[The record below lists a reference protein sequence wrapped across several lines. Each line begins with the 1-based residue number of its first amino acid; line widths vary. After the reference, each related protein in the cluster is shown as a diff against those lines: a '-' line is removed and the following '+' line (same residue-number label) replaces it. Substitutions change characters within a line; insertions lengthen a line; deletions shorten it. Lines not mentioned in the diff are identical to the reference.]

1 MAATPSIQRTLQDT
15 FGFEQLRP
23 GQREVIQAV
32 LQGQDVLAIMATGAG
47 KSLCYQLPALHLP
60 GTTLIVSPLISL
72 MKDQADKL
80 QEFGLAAAALNSSLK
95 AGEQQAIV
103 QELEQG
109 GLDFLF
115 TTPERLATAE
125 FQQLLAT
132 LHVDFVVID
141 EAHCISH
148 WGHDFRPAFL
158 ALREAIAVLGD
169 PPILALTATASAD
182 VIDDIRAQ
190 LNRPAMSVMNASV
203 YRPNLQLAVRH
214 VTNAQEKLSAVLQQI
229 EASEGSV
236 IVYTATTGSVERIH
250 HWLAERGVASLR
262 YHGKLAGR
270 LRHQQQDSFMQGEVT
285 TMIATNAFG
294 MGIDKADIRHVLHYE
309 FPGSLEAYYQEAGR
323 AGRDGEPARCT
334 LLYDLNDRRLQL
346 AFLAGKYPSRQQV
359 LAVYQAVQAA
369 GRRRLPLAAL
379 KQALPRLAARKL
391 EVIVA
396 ELCAQRLLHKPEE
409 DLLALLPL
417 RRRGA
422 SIEQVAECFEA
433 AAASDRAGLERIM
446 HYAQST
452 ACRWHSLLEFFD
464 EGELLTACGHC
475 DNCLH
480 PLA

>member
-1 MAATPSIQRTLQDT
+1 MARNPSIQRTLQDT

-23 GQREVIQAV
+23 GQREVIRAV

-80 QEFGLAAAALNSSLK
+80 QEFGLAAAALNSSLN

-103 QELEQG
+103 QQLEQG
-109 GLDFLF
+109 ELDFLF
-115 TTPERLATAE
+115 TTPERLSSPE
-125 FQQLLAT
+125 FQSRLAT
-132 LHVDFVVID
+132 LHIDFVVID

-158 ALREAIAVLGD
+158 ALREAITVLGD
-169 PPILALTATASAD
+169 PPILALTATASSE
-182 VIDDIRAQ
+182 VIDDIRTQ
-190 LNRPAMSVMNASV
+190 LGRPAMQVMNATV

-214 VTNAQEKLSAVLQQI
+214 VTNRQEKLDTVLRQI

-236 IVYTATTGSVERIH
+236 IIYTATTGSVERIH
-250 HWLAERGVASLR
+250 DWLGEQGVASLR

-285 TMIATNAFG
+285 TIVATNAFG
-294 MGIDKADIRHVLHYE
+294 MGIDKPDIRHVLHYE

-323 AGRDGEPARCT
+323 AGRDGELARCT
-334 LLYDLNDRRLQL
+334 MLYDLNDRRLQL
-346 AFLAGKYPSRQQV
+346 AFLAGKYPGRQQV
-359 LAVYQAVQAA
+359 QAVYEALQAA
-369 GRRRLPLAAL
+369 GRGGMTPAAL
-379 KQALPRLAARKL
+379 KQALPRLAGRKL
-391 EVIVA
+391 DVIVA
-396 ELCAQRLLHKPEE
+396 EMVAQRLLHKREGE
-409 DLLALLPL
+409 RLSLLPL

-422 SIEQVAECFEA
+422 SIEQVADRFEA
-433 AAASDRAGLERIM
+433 AAAGDRAGLERIM

-452 ACRWHSLLEFFD
+452 ACRWHSVLDFFD
-464 EGELLTACGHC
+464 EGELLTGCGHC
-475 DNCLH
+475 DNCLY
-480 PLA
+480 PVA